1 MLTHKKKLNFGHQNL
16 TVNQGRVFEMKF
28 EKITVELEK
37 YESLD
42 IIASSP
48 EEDVTDPT
56 VKPTEPTKYDP
67 YENDKW

>member
-1 MLTHKKKLNFGHQNL
+1 
-16 TVNQGRVFEMKF
+16 MKF
-28 EKITVELEK
+28 EKIEITLKK

-48 EEDVTDPT
+48 EEEVTDPT
-56 VKPTEPTKYDP
+56 NPVEPTTKYDP

>member
-1 MLTHKKKLNFGHQNL
+1 
-16 TVNQGRVFEMKF
+16 MKF
-28 EKITVELEK
+28 EKIEITLET

-42 IIASSP
+42 IIAASP

-56 VKPTEPTKYDP
+56 TPVEPTTKYDP

>member
-1 MLTHKKKLNFGHQNL
+1 
-16 TVNQGRVFEMKF
+16 MKF
-28 EKITVELEK
+28 ETVKIELEK

-48 EEDVTDPT
+48 EDTTDPT
-56 VKPTEPTKYDP
+56 EKPVETTKYDP

>member
-1 MLTHKKKLNFGHQNL
+1 
-16 TVNQGRVFEMKF
+16 MKF
-28 EKITVELEK
+28 EKITVEFEK

-48 EEDVTDPT
+48 EE
-56 VKPTEPTKYDP
+56 PTEAPTEATTKYDP

>member
-1 MLTHKKKLNFGHQNL
+1 
-16 TVNQGRVFEMKF
+16 MKF
-28 EKITVELEK
+28 EKISLELEK

-48 EEDVTDPT
+48 TEDVTEPT

>member
-1 MLTHKKKLNFGHQNL
+1 
-16 TVNQGRVFEMKF
+16 MKF
-28 EKITVELEK
+28 EKISLELDK

-48 EEDVTDPT
+48 SVEEPT
-56 VKPTEPTKYDP
+56 QTPTEPTTKYDP

>member
-1 MLTHKKKLNFGHQNL
+1 
-16 TVNQGRVFEMKF
+16 MKF
-28 EKITVELEK
+28 ETIKIEFEK
-37 YESLD
+37 YGSID

-48 EEDVTDPT
+48 GEDVTNPT

>member
-1 MLTHKKKLNFGHQNL
+1 MNF
-16 TVNQGRVFEMKF
+16 EAI
-28 EKITVELEK
+28 KIELER

-48 EEDVTDPT
+48 EDVTDPT
-56 VKPTEPTKYDP
+56 VKPEVTTKYDP